1 MAWVKRLDSRAPRDL
16 ADLAVVV
23 CGRLAVALAEEEA
36 DLLQQRREEVFFLQK
51 RVYFFA
57 GIDRAVAGDDDH
69 RRLRALVMD
78 LLRELETVH
87 AFHAEVGH
95 QDVEI
100 VLAELFQRLFGVV
113 SGDGAISLHFQ
124 DLAAQSCQ
132 HLMVVYKEDGFHVAS
147 CSLACGKF
155 ERTGAVERPSWLP
168 STLFLKST

>member
-1 MAWVKRLDSRAPRDL
+1 MGVAERLNSRTPRDF

-57 GIDRAVAGDDDH
+57 GIDRAVAGHDDH

-78 LLRELETVH
+78 LLGELEAVH
-87 AFHAEVGH
+87 AFHAKVGD
-95 QDVEI
+95 QDVEV

-113 SGDGAISLHFQ
+113 SGDGAISLHLQ

-147 CSLACGKF
+147 CSLAFWEF

-168 STLFLKST
+168 STLFLKGT